1 MCSRLGGTRP
11 GSRLLVGR
19 RGRVPG
25 AAWVLLID
33 AAGAVTQ
40 RLGTGLAAAAEG
52 GSGLITCPVG
62 GVQVQVAADQQRP
75 AGSRVIVVGRSGC
88 SGAPAQSL

>member
-11 GSRLLVGR
+11 GSRLLAGR

-33 AAGAVTQ
+33 AAGAVTE